1 MRRALAAVAA
11 VIYGIRDGWRQ
22 ADYLH
27 TSRNVEHLSEFGRTD
42 EVYNWQD
49 GGINIGQLLR
59 AGRKSQAWREN
70 YWPVSIIR
78 K

>member
-11 VIYGIRDGWRQ
+11 FAYGIRDGWRQ
-22 ADYLH
+22 PHHLS
-27 TSRNVEHLSEFGRTD
+27 TSRNMDALAEFGRTD

-49 GGINIGQLLR
+49 GGINIGQLAR
-59 AGRKSQAWREN
+59 AGRKSQAYAER
-70 YWPVSIIR
+70 YWPLNIFT